1 MPVVD
6 NSLKN
11 IPIPPEHVYRK
22 GLLQKVESLVRR
34 MRWKAIFFLN
44 PQSEAE
50 EGGEFYGFKSKATP
64 PRIDE
69 MKAFEDDL
77 TSLVD
82 NVTFRKVTEPFQTK
96 LSNDIKSLT
105 SSDNIVVKA
114 DKTRNMYALTK
125 DQYSKL
131 LRDNITKTY
140 RIADD
145 GMYQDINTDAKQ
157 LAQSMEPPLDER
169 MEVMAKSEAFITLKD
184 HKERFTNDLP
194 CRLINPAKPEMGRVS
209 KAILERVTKDVQ
221 SATRINLW
229 KNTASVL
236 DWFSALESKDQR
248 TFVVFDIVE
257 YYPSITEQLLTSA
270 IEFAKQ
276 YSNISQ
282 QEVDMVL
289 HARRSLLFDGQ
300 NTWVKRSSGGAFDV
314 TMGSFD
320 GAEVCQ
326 LVGAFLLTKLAAF
339 VDPASIGLYRD
350 DGLATLKGASGS
362 VADRTRKNIVSLFKS
377 FGLRITIDTN
387 IKTTNFLDVT
397 LDLKTGTYKPYR
409 KPGDTPL
416 YLNMAS
422 NHPPTIIKNL
432 PKSINK
438 RLTSISASEDIFE
451 EAKPI
456 YAAALSK
463 SGFLPAMQYR
473 ADEGEGMARAEEKKR
488 KKRKRNIIWFN
499 PPYSKNVKTNVGAVF
514 LKLIKRHFPAGS
526 PLGKIFN
533 KNSIKISYSC
543 LPNVSAIIKGHN
555 QAKLH
560 PTPPEKPCNCRDKAN
575 CPLRGACQTDCVV
588 YEAAVGGANDPKYYI
603 GSAETPFKLRH
614 ANHKTSM
621 RHEKYR
627 NSTELSSYVWSLKN
641 QGQEYNVSWNVKRRA
656 KSYSPTTKR
665 CNLCLTEKLEIITAD
680 KATLLNTRCDLIAKC
695 RHSTRYQLSKYSGV
709 T

>member
-1 MPVVD
+1 
-6 NSLKN
+6 
-11 IPIPPEHVYRK
+11 
-22 GLLQKVESLVRR
+22 
-34 MRWKAIFFLN
+34 
-44 PQSEAE
+44 
-50 EGGEFYGFKSKATP
+50 
-64 PRIDE
+64 

-145 GMYQDINTDAKQ
+145 GMYRDINTDAKQ

-257 YYPSITEQLLTSA
+257 YYPSITEQLLASA

-362 VADRTRKNIVSLFKS
+362 VADRTRKNIVSVFKS

-397 LDLKTGTYKPYR
+397 LDLTTGAYKPYR

-416 YLNMAS
+416 YLNMASNHPPTIIKNLPKSINKRLTSISASEDIFEEAKPIYLNMAS

-473 ADEGEGMARAEEKKR
+473 ADEGEDMARAEEKKR

-656 KSYSPTTKR
+656 KSYSP
-665 CNLCLTEKLEIITAD
+665 L
-680 KATLLNTRCDLIAKC
+680 
-695 RHSTRYQLSKYSGV
+695 
-709 T
+709 